1 MTHTH
6 VTHFTYDNISTT
18 KKIKVLQSETISKV
32 KIEVQKTNLK
42 NISHNAQVEIKV
54 KDDLEKVSQLSQIV
68 TQDKL
73 EKCKKRKIWW
83 SIYLDASYYWH
94 LNLPLPF
101 FVAFTLWKLGNK
113 YKDYNENATIKL
125 NQTLQN
131 GACPLKLCF
140 SIFYCGYLLCNSI
153 IVPFQR

>member
-73 EKCKKRKIWW
+73 EKCKKRKI
-83 SIYLDASYYWH
+83 
-94 LNLPLPF
+94 
-101 FVAFTLWKLGNK
+101 
-113 YKDYNENATIKL
+113 
-125 NQTLQN
+125 
-131 GACPLKLCF
+131 
-140 SIFYCGYLLCNSI
+140 
-153 IVPFQR
+153 